1 MCSYIYMV
9 EDHNIS
15 IVLVNLLV
23 TRSEFFNFW
32 EKLINNLTIYHIKI
46 GMRPES
52 KRHNLSPN
60 GPSCLLFGEH
70 SQRMK

>member
-32 EKLINNLTIYHIKI
+32 EKLINNLTIYH
-46 GMRPES
+46 M
-52 KRHNLSPN
+52 NLAVYSLEN
-60 GPSCLLFGEH
+60 IFNE
-70 SQRMK
+70 

>member
-32 EKLINNLTIYHIKI
+32 EKLINNLTICP
-46 GMRPES
+46 M
-52 KRHNLSPN
+52 NLAVYSLEN
-60 GPSCLLFGEH
+60 IFNE
-70 SQRMK
+70 